1 MISVGH
7 SDWNPILPSSFR
19 AQSRRSCAAKLRDLH
34 FSVAYIFCGVAF
46 VLTLFFLTLP
56 DAVAQ
61 QFDSAAEQEI
71 FERVNADRAEAG
83 LSPLELDARL
93 TKIARA
99 HTEKM
104 VEDKTLSHQFPGEPD
119 VRQRVVSSGVRFDI
133 SGENVAY
140 DRDADSAERS
150 LMHSP
155 PHRANILRPEF
166 TVIGVGVI
174 RAGDSIY
181 VTQDFADRLQEFT
194 PTQAENAVSRAF
206 EQLRR
211 SAGAPLLPRVSQPT
225 LRSLACD
232 MAKNGRVETD
242 LARDI
247 ANVRSVVAWTASDP
261 RKLPANMQQ
270 LRKINASAW
279 SVGACFA
286 PSPQSPN
293 PLWWMVAVTY
303 F

>member
-1 MISVGH
+1 MNLSSRIPHHVARF
-7 SDWNPILPSSFR
+7 WPILV
-19 AQSRRSCAAKLRDLH
+19 LL
-34 FSVAYIFCGVAF
+34 FCCS
-46 VLTLFFLTLP
+46 TLP
-56 DAVAQ
+56 AIAQ
-61 QFDSAAEQEI
+61 QFDAASEQEV
-71 FERVNADRAEAG
+71 FRQVNADRAQAG
-83 LSPLELDARL
+83 LAPLELDDRL
-93 TKIARA
+93 TEIARQ

-104 VEDKTLSHQFPGEPD
+104 VAHKALSHQFPEEPD
-119 VRQRVVSSGVRFDI
+119 VRHRVVSSGVRFDI

-174 RAGDSIY
+174 RVGDSIY

-194 PTQAENAVSRAF
+194 PDQAENAVSRSF
-206 EQLRR
+206 QQLRR
-211 SAGAPLLPRVSQPT
+211 GAGAPLVPRVSQPT
-225 LRSLACD
+225 LRGLACD
-232 MAKNGRVETD
+232 MAKNGRLETD

-247 ANVRSVVAWTASDP
+247 ANVRSVVVWTASDP
-261 RKLPANMQQ
+261 RKLPADVQK
-270 LRKINASAW
+270 LRKINASGW

-286 PSPQSPN
+286 PGPQSPN
-293 PLWWMVAVTY
+293 PLWWLVAVTY